1 MKKAFT
7 LIELLVVIAIIGVLV
22 GLLLP
27 AVQQAREA
35 ARRLSC
41 QNKFKQVALAYANQA
56 SANNNKFAPLAV
68 NPDAKT
74 CGWGLFLLPFIEQN
88 NLYEQYDFTKQW
100 FLPEALGGAK
110 YNSTVSSTRIDDFL
124 CPSSPDPDGTY
135 TFSGYGLPMTAY
147 VADMSP
153 IVRVNPD
160 LITYLG
166 KSATESQ
173 LAGCLEAVPRDDTD
187 DGLTSYAEIVDG
199 TSNTILVA
207 EFAGKDKVWQNG
219 INTGNQITPHLQ
231 GASGG
236 LGGWADTT
244 SGNTKFTGSLP
255 TGTSGPGACGVNC
268 SNDLGLYS
276 FHPGG
281 ANVAFV
287 DGSVRFINQTIDIET
302 LIAFI
307 TRNGGD

>member
-35 ARRLSC
+35 SRRLSC
-41 QNKFKQVALAYANQA
+41 QNKFKQTALAYANQA
-56 SANNNKFAPLAV
+56 SANNNQFAPLAV
-68 NPDAKT
+68 NVDARN
-74 CGWGLFLLPFIEQN
+74 CGWGLFLLPFIDQSSLYDQYSFDAPFFFENLAYGIQN
-88 NLYEQYDFTKQW
+88 K
-100 FLPEALGGAK
+100 
-110 YNSTVSSTRIDDFL
+110 TVSNTRIEDFL
-124 CPSSPDPDGTY
+124 CPSSRDPDGPY
-135 TFSGYGLPMTAY
+135 TFSGFGVPMTAF

-153 IVRVNPD
+153 IVRVDPN
-160 LITYLG
+160 LIAYLG
-166 KSATESQ
+166 KSADASQ
-173 LAGCLEAVPRDDTD
+173 LAGCLEAVPRDDSS
-187 DGLTSYAEIVDG
+187 DGMTGYAEIVDG
-199 TSNTILVA
+199 TSNTVLLV
-207 EFAGKDKVWQNG
+207 EIAGKDMVWQKG
-219 INTGNQITPHLQ
+219 TDTGSQISGTY
-231 GASGG
+231 GG

-244 SGNTKFTGSLP
+244 SGNTKLTGSLP
-255 TGTSGPGACGVNC
+255 TGTTGPGACGVNC